1 MSLSNAEIAE
11 RLDGMKRRGVSVER
25 GIGNTMAVCKVF
37 PHKDGVFQVIKLPF
51 LYSSDLLAFCRAVVE
66 RVQEKCRWKQDDT
79 GDWFTRCGEGWT
91 FTDGGVA
98 ENRIKFCPYCGKP
111 IEAVEY
117 KEPMEET

>member
-1 MSLSNAEIAE
+1 MNDKIAD
-11 RLDGMKRRGVSVER
+11 RLDGMETPGGKIKATRYGDGSITISFLGKSGSYLNSFTPVTFVE
-25 GIGNTMAVCKVF
+25 T
-37 PHKDGVFQVIKLPF
+37 
-51 LYSSDLLAFCRAVVE
+51 CRMVVE

-117 KEPMEET
+117 KEPMEEI

>member
-1 MSLSNAEIAE
+1 MNTTDAEIAGK
-11 RLDGMKRRGVSVER
+11 LDEMQCGSVTLRRGMTLDDVWLTLTQRNSVEDYEDS
-25 GIGNTMAVCKVF
+25 ITFSV
-37 PHKDGVFQVIKLPF
+37 DGF
-51 LYSSDLLAFCRAVVE
+51 LAFCRAVVE

-79 GDWFTRCGEGWT
+79 GDWFTHCGEGWT

>member
-66 RVQEKCRWKQDDT
+66 RVDGER
-79 GDWFTRCGEGWT
+79 FTIPEILSATTARH
-91 FTDGGVA
+91 
-98 ENRIKFCPYCGKP
+98 R
-111 IEAVEY
+111 
-117 KEPMEET
+117 KEQG

>member
-1 MSLSNAEIAE
+1 MNTTDAEIAG
-11 RLDGMKRRGVSVER
+11 RLKLMPRIASVSV
-25 GIGNTMAVCKVF
+25 GINPYGSVEVTYGGNFM
-37 PHKDGVFQVIKLPF
+37 PF
-51 LYSSDLLAFCRAVVE
+51 KPSDLLAFCRAVVE